1 MKNTRD
7 WSDSEIRS
15 LAKGEFTHY
24 ASTGQHYYTDKEWY
38 VWFLGNATRYSIFQT
53 FLWKYGSEEMVSYT
67 DLTQT
72 EKIGAQ
78 RLKIDS
84 IKATIREG
92 LSLGYIEAFKS
103 ESDKRVTMYSFN
115 QSILQEVGDYCFMM
129 RRNRMLELADFIGLH
144 STENINKELTQ
155 ASMKQEWFVR
165 INEFIALFATSV
177 RAIFGKNQLPI
188 VTSTQDRGNKR

>member
-53 FLWKYGSEEMVSYT
+53 SLWKYGSEEMVSYT

-188 VTSTQDRGNKR
+188 VTSTQDRVNKR